1 MFQATSNENVIDVD
15 QVTALR
21 SPWLD
26 LLRQQR
32 AIAVLRTDSLSL
44 SVHLA
49 TLAIEA
55 GMRLIEITWN
65 SAQAGET
72 IAQLRQQFPHCWI
85 GTGTILTPADLQ
97 QAFDSGIQFCFTPHC
112 DLALI
117 QQAIAAQVPIIA
129 GAFSPTEIVQA
140 WQGGASA
147 VKVFPIKALGG
158 VDYIQALQGPLG
170 HIPLIPTG
178 GVTLDNAPNF
188 IQAGAIAVGLS
199 GQLFPKDLIQQQDWG
214 AIKHRIANF
223 LEILNPETK
232 TITQQ

>member
-1 MFQATSNENVIDVD
+1 MFQATSTENLMGVD
-15 QVTALR
+15 PVTALR

-26 LLRQQR
+26 SLRTQR

-44 SVHLA
+44 SLHLA
-49 TLAIEA
+49 SLAIEA
-55 GMRLIEITWN
+55 GMGLIEITWN
-65 SAQAGET
+65 SAQAGEA

-97 QAFDSGIQFCFTPHC
+97 MAVDSGIQFCFTPHC
-112 DLALI
+112 DPALI
-117 QQAIAAQVPIIA
+117 KQAIAAQVPIIP

-147 VKVFPIKALGG
+147 VKVFPIKTLGG

-178 GVTLDNAPNF
+178 GVTLDNAPKF

-199 GQLFPKDLIQQQDWG
+199 GQLFPKSLIQQQDWDG
-214 AIKHRIANF
+214 IKHRIGNF
-223 LEILNPETK
+223 LEILNS
-232 TITQQ
+232 